1 MNLGNRGNKI
11 KIWTAL
17 KDNFI
22 KNNNKVEKKNKMLI
36 EQFSLAKK
44 IGKKKSLLM
53 TWTIQNNIYLIMIEM
68 LNIMIKEAKFQ
79 KV

>member
-1 MNLGNRGNKI
+1 MIKDFYSLNRCLRIRMNLGNKGNKI

-36 EQFSLAKK
+36 E
-44 IGKKKSLLM
+44 
-53 TWTIQNNIYLIMIEM
+53 
-68 LNIMIKEAKFQ
+68 
-79 KV
+79 